1 MFDSVSNVNDY
12 LSEHWLAEV
21 FPNKLKDLAKGW
33 KELASQGKDTPIK
46 GLSTISGSYLTALGK
61 LPEPTQTDYVA
72 SVTDLHRRLLSA
84 VGFESAETVL
94 ETFQG
99 ETPIAVPLL
108 GRFASATATD
118 ALHILQAVPTL
129 DADALFSADAELIS
143 PLQLSITGAKTEPM
157 GSVSKAVTQLFVSD
171 NAPRYLLVVAGSVVL
186 LTDAARWSEGR
197 YLAFDVATALDR
209 RDEKAT
215 GELAH
220 HAGLWSADVLLPN
233 DDGKTA
239 LDAFT
244 EDSEK
249 HAVGVSEDLREGLR
263 ISIEKIANEVLDQRR
278 AAGRPVNGIPE
289 LPKDLTI
296 QSLRFLYRILFLLF
310 AEARPELGILP
321 VGAPEYGSG
330 YGLDRLREI
339 TQVPLT
345 GKSAGGHHLHE
356 SLNLLFRLVNDGH
369 GAENRNG
376 DGLVFEAMRSD
387 LFDPARTPL
396 IDDAKISNKVLQEV
410 LTLLL
415 LSKPSKNKNKQRGY
429 ISYAQLGINQLG
441 AVYEG
446 LMSYSGLIA
455 DDDMVEVAKD
465 GNADKGS
472 WLVPSTKSGDYDA
485 DDIVW
490 REDRLTGRKDIVRH
504 PKGSYVFRLSGRD
517 RQRSASYYTPE
528 VLTKTVVKHSLAELI
543 TDETTAA
550 EILEYRICEPA
561 LGSGAFL
568 NEAINQLSAEYLTR
582 RQNELGDRIQPE
594 NYATELQK
602 VKAYLALH
610 RAYGVD
616 LNATAVELAEVSLW
630 LNVMHKGLQAPW
642 FGLHL
647 RRGNSLIGARR
658 ATYDFT
664 SLGRAKKSW
673 LKTSPTDRPLVE
685 GAIGEGEIHHFL
697 LPADG
702 WAAIAD
708 AKQAKELAPEAA
720 AALKKWRVEVTKKPS
735 AKQVD
740 RLRALSRRVERL
752 WELALRRFE
761 ISEREVSRH
770 IDVWGSE
777 IPIVETATTREQVES
792 ELLDPEGPYMRLR
805 LAMDAWCAMWFW
817 PLTGRVE
824 DSGEDNDNHS
834 VPPDLEEWMTSLEG
848 LLGADGVGRRV
859 VDQAMFHETVESF
872 DQLSKMDELERSFY
886 GMKSVPHL
894 LAAHSWLGTAHSIA
908 EQQGFFHWELDFGYV
923 FRRNGFDLQ
932 VGNPPWV
939 RPSWSDDLIL
949 AESLPFFLLQD
960 KIPEKVFGARRLEV
974 LEIPESRAGYLNDL
988 TSWAG
993 MSAFLGSPV
1002 EYPNLAGVKTNLYM
1016 NFMERVWR
1024 SSNIAGV
1031 SGLIHPESHFSD
1043 PNAARLRSKTYS
1055 RIRRH
1060 WQFANELKLFEE
1072 VHHNTLYGLHIYG
1085 PSGDINFQQA
1095 VCLLDPAT
1103 LEGSLD
1109 LDGST
1114 SSGEDDIPGI
1124 QYAWGG
1130 WDLRP
1135 HRGRISWID
1144 SSVLSD
1150 WAVLFDPTGTPAAH
1164 ARLLR
1169 PLTQKDVD
1177 VLSAIARQ
1185 SDRIG
1190 TWGYR
1195 WMLCFDEG
1203 KGKREGNI
1211 EWRTQRPLEWREAI
1225 YQGPHV
1231 TVANP
1236 YAKQP
1241 NEGCKNNVD
1250 YTAWDLEDLP
1260 DSIIPR
1266 TNYQRLSA
1274 REVYDSSIPRWNGS
1288 SAADCWRVGW
1298 RKMTHPGLERSLHA
1312 AILRPGIAHVD
1323 GIFSLAVDQV
1333 RGSLDRSVPGA
1344 KKSDLL
1350 CTALL
1355 AGLMASL
1362 PFDYLVK
1369 VSGRVNLQ
1377 AEFVDRLPAPIDH
1390 LAWPLLLHRTLRLN
1404 CLTRDYGELWSSL
1417 YEPSFSVDFWTAQF
1431 SLLSDL
1437 AVAEEEWTSMTPL
1450 RSDFERRG
1458 ALVEIDALVALML
1471 GLSADQLAAMFR
1483 AQFPVLRKYEYEMY
1497 FDSRGRKIAK
1507 DHHTQGAKQ
1516 NKGDYKLLQAYFDGE
1531 DSGDLL
1537 DRYQPFPADEDHDEP
1552 WFYKPDREAE
1562 MRAAYAEFERRLGL
1576 NG

>member
-21 FPNKLKDLAKGW
+21 FPNKLKDLSKGW
-33 KELASQGKDTPIK
+33 KELASQGKDTPVK
-46 GLSTISGSYLTALGK
+46 GLSTISGNYLTALGK
-61 LPEPTQTDYVA
+61 LPEPTQADYVA
-72 SVTDLHRRLLSA
+72 SVTELHRMLISA
-84 VGFESAETVL
+84 VGFDGAETVL

-118 ALHILQAVPTL
+118 ALHILQAVPAI

-143 PLQLSITGAKTEPM
+143 PLQLSITGAKTELL

-171 NAPRYLLVVAGSVVL
+171 HAPRYLLVVAGSVVL

-197 YLAFDVATALDR
+197 YLAFGVATALDR

-289 LPKDLTI
+289 LPKELTI

-472 WLVPSTKSGDYDA
+472 WLVPSTKSSDYDA

-490 REDRLTGRKDIVRH
+490 REGRLTGRKDIVRH
-504 PKGSYVFRLSGRD
+504 SKGSFVFRLSGRD

-568 NEAINQLSAEYLTR
+568 NEAINQLSAEYLNR
-582 RQNELGDRIQPE
+582 RQTELGERIQPE
-594 NYATELQK
+594 DYATELQK

-664 SLGRAKKSW
+664 SLGRAKRNW
-673 LKTSPTDRPLVE
+673 LTTPPTDRPLSE
-685 GAIGEGEIHHFL
+685 GPVGDGEIHHFL
-697 LPADG
+697 LPSEGWGCVGAD
-702 WAAIAD
+702 
-708 AKQAKELAPEAA
+708 KRAKELEPEAA
-720 AALKKWRVEVTKKPS
+720 EELRTWRKLVTKKPDR
-735 AKQVD
+735 KQVD
-740 RLRALSRRVERL
+740 RLRALARRVERL
-752 WELALRRFE
+752 WELSLRRLQ
-761 ISEREVSRH
+761 ISEHEIARD
-770 IDVWGSE
+770 IAVWGAQLKPVNAAVS
-777 IPIVETATTREQVES
+777 REQVES
-792 ELLDPEGPYMRLR
+792 ALLDPEGPYLRLR
-805 LAMDAWCAMWFW
+805 MAMDAWCALSFW
-817 PLTGRVE
+817 PVTGPLE
-824 DSGEDNDNHS
+824 DGDIRRSS
-834 VPPDLEEWMTSLEG
+834 PPELDEWIDTLES
-848 LLGADGVGRRV
+848 LLGRDGVRR
-859 VDQAMFHETVESF
+859 DDTAQAMFHETIEDF
-872 DQLSKMDELERSFY
+872 GQLAEMDDLEKSFY
-886 GMKSVPHL
+886 GMRDVWRVVTEHE
-894 LAAHSWLGTAHSIA
+894 WLGTAREIA
-908 EQQGFFHWELDFGYV
+908 QREGFFHWELDFAHV
-923 FRRNGFDLQ
+923 FQDGGFHLQ

-939 RPSWSDDLIL
+939 RPVWKDDVTL
-949 AESLPFFLLQD
+949 AESDPYFLLQE
-960 KIPEKVFGARRLEV
+960 KIPEKTFKSRRSALLEDKWARMR
-974 LEIPESRAGYLNDL
+974 YLGDVS
-988 TSWAG
+988 SWAG
-993 MSAFLGSPV
+993 TVEHLGSAVEHPV
-1002 EYPNLAGVKTNLYM
+1002 LAGVQTNLYT

-1024 SSNIAGV
+1024 SSGSGGIVGV
-1031 SGLIHPESHFSD
+1031 LHPEGHFTD
-1043 PNAARLRSKTYS
+1043 PKAGNLRTETYFRLTRYFNF
-1055 RIRRH
+1055 IE
-1060 WQFANELKLFEE
+1060 ANRWFDGVESPSQTF
-1072 VHHNTLYGLHIYG
+1072 GIHIYAAAS
-1085 PSGDINFQQA
+1085 PISFSMLTNLQSI
-1095 VCLLDPAT
+1095 T
-1103 LEGSLD
+1103 TIEGSL
-1109 LDGST
+1109 
-1114 SSGEDDIPGI
+1114 SGAESDEIPGVS
-1124 QYAWGG
+1124 YPWGERDIRSHG
-1130 WDLRP
+1130 SRVIYVDERVLR
-1135 HRGRISWID
+1135 
-1144 SSVLSD
+1144 D
-1150 WAVLFDPTGTPAAH
+1150 WALLFDPVGVNVRR
-1164 ARLLR
+1164 ARLVR
-1169 PLTQKDVD
+1169 PLTREHVEI
-1177 VLSAIARQ
+1177 LSVFAHQ
-1185 SDRIG
+1185 SQRLSDIG
-1190 TWGYR
+1190 YKWSSLWHEKAAKEDGY
-1195 WMLCFDEG
+1195 
-1203 KGKREGNI
+1203 I
-1211 EWRTQRPLEWREAI
+1211 EWRTEYPSAWDETI
-1225 YQGPHV
+1225 YQGPHFSV
-1231 TVANP
+1231 SNP
-1236 YAKQP
+1236 FVKEP
-1241 NEGCKNNVD
+1241 NQFCKSKND
-1250 YTAWDLEDLP
+1250 YTAWDLEELP
-1260 DSIIPR
+1260 ESVIPR
-1266 TNYQRLSA
+1266 TNYQRA
-1274 REVYDSSIPRWNGS
+1274 CDRETYDAGIPQWGGRP
-1288 SAADCWRVGW
+1288 AVDYWRVAW
-1298 RKMTHPGLERSLHA
+1298 RRMTQSGLERSLHA
-1312 AILRPGIAHVD
+1312 AVIPPGVAHVHTINSLMVCTCAGACTQFAD
-1323 GIFSLAVDQV
+1323 GH
-1333 RGSLDRSVPGA
+1333 GSNDLRST
-1344 KKSDLL
+1344 LL
-1350 CTALL
+1350 V
-1355 AGLMASL
+1355 AGLWSSL

-1369 VSGRVNLQ
+1369 VSGKSDVQ
-1377 AEFVDRLPAPIDH
+1377 AELIDRFPAPIEH
-1390 LAWPLLLHRTLRLN
+1390 PAWPYLLHRTLRLN
-1404 CLTRDYGELWSSL
+1404 CLTRDYAPLWNGL
-1417 YEPSFSVDFWTAQF
+1417 NEDMFM
-1431 SLLSDL
+1431 SDC
-1437 AVAEEEWTSMTPL
+1437 WTSAFPQLVGLDTKMSNWTPETPF
-1450 RSDFERRG
+1450 RTDFERRA
-1458 ALVEIDALVALML
+1458 ALVEIDALAALML
-1471 GLSADQLAAMFR
+1471 GLSAEHLALMFR
-1483 AQFPVLRKYEYEMY
+1483 AQFQVLRKYEYEMY

-1507 DHHTQGAKQ
+1507 DHHAQGVRQQKD
-1516 NKGDYKLLQAYFDGE
+1516 DYKLLQAYLDGE
-1531 DSGDLL
+1531 DCGDLF
-1537 DRYQPFPADEDHDEP
+1537 DRYMPFPADEDHDEP

-1562 MRAAYAEFERRLGL
+1562 MRSAYAEFERRLGL

>member
-33 KELASQGKDTPIK
+33 KELDSQGKNTPVK
-46 GLSTISGSYLTALGK
+46 GLSAISGNYLTALGK

-72 SVTDLHRRLLSA
+72 SVTDLHRMLLGG
-84 VGFESAETVL
+84 VGFTSTETFL

-118 ALHILQAVPTL
+118 ALHILQAVPAL

-143 PLQLSITGAKTEPM
+143 PLQLSITGAKTELL

-171 NAPRYLLVVAGSVVL
+171 HAPRYLLVVAGSVVL

-345 GKSAGGHHLHE
+345 GKSAGGHHLHV

-485 DDIVW
+485 EDIVW

-504 PKGSYVFRLSGRD
+504 PKGSFAFRLSGRD

-582 RQNELGDRIQPE
+582 RQDELGDRIQPE
-594 NYATELQK
+594 DYATELQK

-647 RRGNSLIGARR
+647 RRGNSLVGARR

-673 LKTSPTDRPLVE
+673 LKTPPTDRPLSE
-685 GAIGEGEIHHFL
+685 GPIGDGEIHHFL

-702 WAAIAD
+702 WAAVAD

-720 AALKKWRVEVTKKPS
+720 AALKKWRAEVTKKPS
-735 AKQVD
+735 AKQLD

-752 WELALRRFE
+752 WELALRRLE
-761 ISEREVSRH
+761 ISEREVSRQ
-770 IDVWGSE
+770 INVWGADLPA
-777 IPIVETATTREQVES
+777 ITAAVSREQVES
-792 ELLDPEGPYMRLR
+792 ELHDPEGPYMRLR
-805 LAMDAWCAMWFW
+805 LAMDVWCAMWFW
-817 PLTGRVE
+817 PLTGSLA
-824 DSGEDNDNHS
+824 DSDDDDDNHPG
-834 VPPDLEEWMTSLEG
+834 PPNLDEWIKALEG
-848 LLGADGVGRRV
+848 LLGADGVRKGAE
-859 VDQAMFHETVESF
+859 DQGMFHETVESF
-872 DQLSKMDELERSFY
+872 DQLSKMDELERGFY
-886 GMKSVPHL
+886 GMRPVWQLVSKHE
-894 LAAHSWLGTAHSIA
+894 WLGTARSIA
-908 EQQGFFHWELDFGYV
+908 DDQGFFHWELDFAHIFLRG
-923 FRRNGFDLQ
+923 GFDLQ

-939 RPSWSDDLIL
+939 RPVWNDDVVL
-949 AESLPFFLLQD
+949 AERDPYFMLQE
-960 KIPEKVFGARRLEV
+960 KIPEKVFNTRRVAALSADEV
-974 LEIPESRAGYLNDL
+974 LAQYLGDL
-988 TSWAG
+988 TAWAG
-993 MSAFLGSPV
+993 TAEHLGSAVEHPV
-1002 EYPNLAGVKTNLYM
+1002 LAGMQTNLYM
-1016 NFMERVWR
+1016 NFMERSW
-1024 SSNIAGV
+1024 SSMAGRGV
-1031 SGLIHPESHFSD
+1031 VGLIHPESHFAD
-1043 PNAARLRSKTYS
+1043 PKAGKLRAETYS
-1055 RIRRH
+1055 RLRRH
-1060 WQFANELKLFEE
+1060 WQFLNGLFLFEE
-1072 VHHNTLYGLHIYG
+1072 VNDKAVFGISVYGRTQSPKFLQMSYL
-1085 PSGDINFQQA
+1085 Q
-1095 VCLLDPAT
+1095 DPAT
-1103 LEGSLD
+1103 VDASLLAD
-1109 LDGST
+1109 ET
-1114 SSGEDDIPGI
+1114 GEVPGI
-1124 QYAWGG
+1124 QYAAGG

-1135 HRGRISWID
+1135 HKSRITEID
-1144 SSVLSD
+1144 LETLAD
-1150 WAVLFDPTGTPAAH
+1150 WVQLFDDPGTSPLK

-1169 PLTQKDVD
+1169 PFTREHAE
-1177 VLSAIARQ
+1177 VLSVFAGHSVRLADI
-1185 SDRIG
+1185 
-1190 TWGYR
+1190 GYR
-1195 WMLCFDEG
+1195 WSSIWHE
-1203 KGKREGNI
+1203 KGAKKDGFI
-1211 EWRTQRPLEWREAI
+1211 EWKSARPEFWRDSI
-1225 YQGPHV
+1225 YQGPHFS
-1231 TVANP
+1231 VATP
-1236 YAKQP
+1236 FAKEP
-1241 NEGCKNNVD
+1241 NEGCKNNSD
-1250 YTAWDLEDLP
+1250 YSVWDLEELP
-1260 DSIIPR
+1260 ESVIPR
-1266 TNYQRLSA
+1266 TNYQRA
-1274 REVYDSSIPRWNGS
+1274 CDQETYGAGIPRWGDRP
-1288 SAADCWRVGW
+1288 AVDYWRVAW
-1298 RKMTHPGLERSLHA
+1298 RRMTQPGLERSLHA
-1312 AILRPGIAHVD
+1312 AVIPPGVAHVD
-1323 GIFSLAVDQV
+1323 TVNSMAVMPETSGEFTGDSEV
-1333 RGSLDRSVPGA
+1333 I
-1344 KKSDLL
+1344 
-1350 CTALL
+1350 ALKRTVL
-1355 AGLMASL
+1355 VGGLWASI

-1369 VSGRVNLQ
+1369 VSGKSDVREL
-1377 AEFVDRLPAPIDH
+1377 VDRFPAPLDH
-1390 LAWPLLLHRTLRLN
+1390 PAWRYLLLRTLRLN
-1404 CLTRDYGELWSSL
+1404 CLSRDYAPLWEAIRLEQFTDDLWTPAFPYLAGLGE
-1417 YEPSFSVDFWTAQF
+1417 VDMR
-1431 SLLSDL
+1431 
-1437 AVAEEEWTSMTPL
+1437 WTSSTPL
-1450 RSDFERRG
+1450 RTDVERRA
-1458 ALVEIDALVALML
+1458 ALVEIDALAALML
-1471 GLSADQLAAMFR
+1471 GLSAEHLALMFR

-1497 FDSRGRKIAK
+1497 FDSHGRKITK
-1507 DHHTQGAKQ
+1507 DHQAQGVKQ
-1516 NKGDYKLLQAYFDGE
+1516 QKDDYKLLQAYLGGE

-1537 DRYQPFPADEDHDEP
+1537 DRYKPFPPDENHDEP
-1552 WFYKPDREAE
+1552 WFYKPDRESE
-1562 MRAAYAEFERRLGL
+1562 MHTAYAEFERRLGL

>member
-33 KELASQGKDTPIK
+33 KELDSQGKNTPVK
-46 GLSTISGSYLTALGK
+46 GLSAISGSYLTALGK
-61 LPEPTQTDYVA
+61 LPEPSQADFVE
-72 SVTDLHRRLLSA
+72 SVTDLHRMLLSA
-84 VGFESAETVL
+84 VGFDSTETVL

-108 GRFASATATD
+108 GRFASASATD
-118 ALHILQAVPTL
+118 ALHILQAVPAI

-143 PLQLSITGAKTEPM
+143 PLQLSITGAKTELL

-171 NAPRYLLVVAGSVVL
+171 HAPRYLLVIAGSVVL

-209 RDEKAT
+209 RDEKST

-263 ISIEKIANEVLDQRR
+263 NSIEKIANEVLDQRR
-278 AAGRPVNGIPE
+278 GAGRPVNGIPE
-289 LPKDLTI
+289 LPKELTI

-330 YGLDRLREI
+330 YGVDRLREI

-396 IDDAKISNKVLQEV
+396 IDDVKISNKVLQEV

-504 PKGSYVFRLSGRD
+504 PKGSFVFRLSGRD

-594 NYATELQK
+594 DYATELQK

-664 SLGRAKKSW
+664 ALGRAKKSW
-673 LKTSPTDRPLVE
+673 LKTPPTDRPLSE
-685 GAIGEGEIHHFL
+685 GPIAEGEIHHFL
-697 LPADG
+697 LPAEG
-702 WAAIAD
+702 WAAVAD
-708 AKQAKELAPEAA
+708 AKQVKELAPEAT
-720 AALKKWRVEVTKKPS
+720 AALKKWRSDITKKPTL
-735 AKQVD
+735 KQLD

-752 WELALRRFE
+752 WELALRRLE
-761 ISEREVSRH
+761 ISEREVSRR
-770 IDVWGSE
+770 INVWGSE
-777 IPIVETATTREQVES
+777 IDPVETAATREQVES

-805 LAMDAWCAMWFW
+805 LAMDVWCAMWFW
-817 PLTGRVE
+817 PLTGSIE
-824 DSGEDNDNHS
+824 DSDDDKDNHPG
-834 VPPDLEEWMTSLEG
+834 PPNLDEWMKALEG
-848 LLGADGVGRRV
+848 LLGADGLRKGAE
-859 VDQAMFHETVESF
+859 DQGMFHETVESF
-872 DQLSKMDELERSFY
+872 DQLSKMDELERGFY
-886 GMKSVPHL
+886 GMRPVWQLVSKHK
-894 LAAHSWLGTAHSIA
+894 WLGTARGIA
-908 EQQGFFHWELDFGYV
+908 NEQGFFHWELDFAHI
-923 FRRNGFDLQ
+923 FRAGGFDLQ

-939 RPSWSDDLIL
+939 RPVWKDDVVL
-949 AESLPFFLLQD
+949 AERDPYFMLQD
-960 KIPEKVFGARRLEV
+960 KISEKVFKTRRMAALSADEV
-974 LEIPESRAGYLNDL
+974 LAQYLGDL
-988 TSWAG
+988 TAWAG
-993 MSAFLGSPV
+993 TAEHLGSVVEHPV
-1002 EYPNLAGVKTNLYM
+1002 LAGVQTNLYT
-1016 NFMERVWR
+1016 NFMERIWR
-1024 SSNIAGV
+1024 NTTIAGV
-1031 SGLIHPESHFSD
+1031 SGLIHPESHFTD
-1043 PNAARLRSKTYS
+1043 PKAGFLRDTAYRRLR
-1055 RIRRH
+1055 RH
-1060 WQFANELKLFEE
+1060 YQFFNELDLFEG
-1072 VHHNTLYGLHIYG
+1072 VGGMAVFGLHVYG
-1085 PSGDINFQQA
+1085 PPASIGFTQIA
-1095 VCLLDPAT
+1095 SLCDPST
-1103 LEGSLD
+1103 I
-1109 LDGST
+1109 DGSYEHN
-1114 SSGEDDIPGI
+1114 GEGELPGI
-1124 QYAWGG
+1124 QYLWGG
-1130 WDLRP
+1130 RDVRP
-1135 HRGRISWID
+1135 HRSRLTWID
-1144 SSVLSD
+1144 EAVLSD
-1150 WAVLFDPTGTPAAH
+1150 WGRLFDERGTSASK

-1169 PLTQKDVD
+1169 PLTNEQVELLSVIADQAARLADV
-1177 VLSAIARQ
+1177 
-1185 SDRIG
+1185 
-1190 TWGYR
+1190 GYR
-1195 WMLCFDEG
+1195 WTSLWHE
-1203 KGKREGNI
+1203 KGAKQDGYI
-1211 EWRTQRPLEWREAI
+1211 EWRTEYPDSWDEVIL
-1225 YQGPHV
+1225 QGPHF
-1231 TVANP
+1231 TVATP
-1236 YAKQP
+1236 FARQP
-1241 NEGCKNNVD
+1241 NEFCKSKFD
-1250 YTAWDLEDLP
+1250 YTTWDLEVLP
-1260 DSIIPR
+1260 DSVIPR
-1266 TNYQRLSA
+1266 TNYQRA
-1274 REVYDSSIPRWNGS
+1274 CDRETYDAGIPQWGGRP
-1288 SAADCWRVGW
+1288 AVDYWRVAW
-1298 RKMTHPGLERSLHA
+1298 RGMTQPGLERSLHA
-1312 AILRPGIAHVD
+1312 AIVP
-1323 GIFSLAVDQV
+1323 
-1333 RGSLDRSVPGA
+1333 PGA
-1344 KKSDLL
+1344 SHIHGVQSAAVGSGGSMPGP
-1350 CTALL
+1350 ALDYNAL
-1355 AGLMASL
+1355 TEVRNTVLTAGLWASL

-1369 VSGRVNLQ
+1369 VSGKANLSS
-1377 AEFVDRLPAPIDH
+1377 ELIDRFPAPFEH
-1390 LAWPLLLHRTLRLN
+1390 RAWPYLLHRTLRLN
-1404 CLTRDYGELWSSL
+1404 CLTRDYAPLWDDL
-1417 YEPSFSVDFWTAQF
+1417 NQDSFTSDSWTPAFPQ
-1431 SLLSDL
+1431 LVGLDMNQ
-1437 AVAEEEWTSMTPL
+1437 ANWTKDVPL
-1450 RSDFERRG
+1450 RTDFERRA
-1458 ALVEIDALVALML
+1458 ALVEIDALAALML
-1471 GLSADQLAAMFR
+1471 GLSADHLALMFR

-1497 FDSRGRKIAK
+1497 FDSRGRKITK
-1507 DHHTQGAKQ
+1507 DHQAQGVKQ
-1516 NKGDYKLLQAYFDGE
+1516 QKEDYKLLQAYLNGE

-1537 DRYQPFPADEDHDEP
+1537 DRYMPFSQDENHDEP

-1562 MRAAYAEFERRLGL
+1562 MRTAYAEFEQRLGL

>member
-33 KELASQGKDTPIK
+33 KELDSPGKDTPMK
-46 GLSTISGSYLTALGK
+46 GLSAISGSYLTALGK
-61 LPEPTQTDYVA
+61 LPDPTQPDYDT
-72 SVTDLHRRLLSA
+72 SVTELHGMLLSA
-84 VGFESAETVL
+84 VGFDSAETVL

-129 DADALFSADAELIS
+129 DADSLFSADAELIS
-143 PLQLSITGAKTEPM
+143 PLQLSITGATTELL

-171 NAPRYLLVVAGSVVL
+171 HAPRYLLVVAGSVVL

-197 YLAFDVATALDR
+197 YLAFDIATALDR

-278 AAGRPVNGIPE
+278 VAGRPVNGIPE
-289 LPKDLTI
+289 LPKELTI

-396 IDDAKISNKVLQEV
+396 IDDATISNKVLQEV

-455 DDDMVEVAKD
+455 DGDMVEVAKD

-485 DDIVW
+485 DDVVW

-582 RQNELGDRIQPE
+582 RQDELGDRIQPE
-594 NYATELQK
+594 DYATELQK

-673 LKTSPTDRPLVE
+673 LKTPPIDRPLAE
-685 GAIGEGEIHHFL
+685 GPIGDGEIHHFL

-702 WAAIAD
+702 WAAVAD

-720 AALKKWRVEVTKKPS
+720 AALKKWRAEVTKKPS
-735 AKQVD
+735 ARQLD

-752 WELALRRFE
+752 WELAMRRLE
-761 ISEREVSRH
+761 ISEREVSRQ
-770 IDVWGSE
+770 INVWGADLSA
-777 IPIVETATTREQVES
+777 ITAAVSREQVES

-805 LAMDAWCAMWFW
+805 LAMDVWCAMWFW
-817 PLTGRVE
+817 PLTGSVE
-824 DSGEDNDNHS
+824 DSGNDEDNHPG
-834 VPPDLEEWMTSLEG
+834 PPDLDAWTKALEG
-848 LLGADGVGRRV
+848 LLGADGVRRGAE
-859 VDQAMFHETVESF
+859 DQGMFHETVERF
-872 DQLSKMDELERSFY
+872 DQLSKMDELERGFY
-886 GMKSVPHL
+886 GMQSVPNL
-894 LAAHSWLGTAHSIA
+894 LSKHEWLGTARGIA
-908 EQQGFFHWELDFGYV
+908 DEQGFFHWELDFAHIFKRG
-923 FRRNGFDLQ
+923 GFDLQ

-939 RPSWSDDLIL
+939 RPVWRDDVAL
-949 AESLPFFLLQD
+949 AESDPYFLLQE
-960 KIPEKVFGARRLEV
+960 KIPEKTFKARRIVLLEERLV
-974 LEIPESRAGYLNDL
+974 RERYFDDL
-988 TSWAG
+988 SSWAG
-993 MSAFLGSPV
+993 TAAHLGSALEHPV
-1002 EYPNLAGVKTNLYM
+1002 LAGVQTNLYT
-1016 NFMERVWR
+1016 NFMERAWR
-1024 SSNIAGV
+1024 NSEGGGV
-1031 SGLIHPESHFSD
+1031 VGLLHPEGHLTD
-1043 PNAARLRSKTYS
+1043 PKAGNLRAETYS
-1055 RIRRH
+1055 RLTTYFNFIE
-1060 WQFANELKLFEE
+1060 ANRWFDG
-1072 VHHNTLYGLHIYG
+1072 VDSPSQTFGIHIYSAAG
-1085 PSGDINFQQA
+1085 PISFNMMTNLQSISTIDGSLSGVGSDEIPGMAYPSG
-1095 VCLLDPAT
+1095 
-1103 LEGSLD
+1103 ER
-1109 LDGST
+1109 
-1114 SSGEDDIPGI
+1114 
-1124 QYAWGG
+1124 
-1130 WDLRP
+1130 DLRS
-1135 HRGRISWID
+1135 HGSRVIQIGEETLR
-1144 SSVLSD
+1144 D
-1150 WAVLFDPTGTPAAH
+1150 WALLFDPVGTCASR
-1164 ARLLR
+1164 ARLVR
-1169 PLTQKDVD
+1169 PLTHEHVE
-1177 VLSAIARQ
+1177 VLSLFAHQAQRLA
-1185 SDRIG
+1185 DM
-1190 TWGYR
+1190 GYK
-1195 WMLCFDEG
+1195 WMRCFEEDKAKKDGLVEWQTGYVDSWDEVVF
-1203 KGKREGNI
+1203 
-1211 EWRTQRPLEWREAI
+1211 
-1225 YQGPHV
+1225 QGPHF
-1231 TVANP
+1231 TVGNP
-1236 YAKQP
+1236 FAKEP
-1241 NEGCKNNVD
+1241 NEFCNSKGD
-1250 YTAWDLEDLP
+1250 YSAWDLELLG
-1260 DSIIPR
+1260 DSVIPR
-1266 TNYQRLSA
+1266 TNYHRATS
-1274 REVYDSSIPRWNGS
+1274 RETYEAGIPVWGGRP
-1288 SAADCWRVGW
+1288 ATDYWRVGW
-1298 RKMTHPGLERSLHA
+1298 RAMTQPGLERSLHSA
-1312 AILRPGIAHVD
+1312 MLSPGTAHVHTVHSSFVGSVEALD
-1323 GIFSLAVDQV
+1323 GSNSTRAADALNTV
-1333 RGSLDRSVPGA
+1333 L
-1344 KKSDLL
+1344 
-1350 CTALL
+1350 TA
-1355 AGLMASL
+1355 GMWSSL
-1362 PFDYLVK
+1362 PLDYLVK
-1369 VSGRVNLQ
+1369 VSGKTHVQ
-1377 AEFVDRLPAPIDH
+1377 AELIDRFPSPLDHPASRF
-1390 LAWPLLLHRTLRLN
+1390 LLLRTLRLN
-1404 CLTRDYGELWSSL
+1404 CLTRKYGDLFEAL
-1417 YEPSFSVDFWTAQF
+1417 YRESFVKDS
-1431 SLLSDL
+1431 
-1437 AVAEEEWTSMTPL
+1437 WTSAMPNISEMGICASIWEMETPL
-1450 RSDFERRG
+1450 RSDFERRA
-1458 ALVEIDALVALML
+1458 ALVEIDALAALML
-1471 GLSADQLAAMFR
+1471 GLSAEHLALMFR

-1497 FDSRGRKIAK
+1497 FDAKGRKIAK
-1507 DHHTQGAKQ
+1507 DHHAQGVKQ
-1516 NKGDYKLLQAYFDGE
+1516 QKEDYKLLQAYLDGN

-1537 DRYQPFPADEDHDEP
+1537 DRYKPFPPDENHDEP

-1562 MRAAYAEFERRLGL
+1562 MRTAYAEFERRLGL
-1576 NG
+1576 DG